1 MNDLENEQIVKLI
14 QTILFEMSAGNPGAI
29 SVLHQLFEKY
39 PNELFD
45 ILEKMKK
52 HNIID
57 YHIWVLYKDH
67 NKNIDD
73 FVKHIQNLE

>member
-1 MNDLENEQIVKLI
+1 MNDLENERMVKLI

-29 SVLHQLFEKY
+29 SVLRQLFEKY
-39 PNELFD
+39 NDELFD
-45 ILEKMKK
+45 IIEKMKK

-57 YHIWVLYKDH
+57 YHIWVLYKEH

>member
-1 MNDLENEQIVKLI
+1 MNDLENEQMIKLI

-29 SVLHQLFEKY
+29 SVLRQLFEKY

-52 HNIID
+52 YNIID
-57 YHIWVLYKDH
+57 YHIWVLYKEH

>member
-1 MNDLENEQIVKLI
+1 MNTLENDLMVKVI
-14 QTILFEMSAGNPGAI
+14 QSILFEMSGGNAGAI
-29 SVLHQLFEKY
+29 SVFHELLEKY

-57 YHIWVLYKDH
+57 YHIWVLYKEH
-67 NKNIDD
+67 NKNIVD

>member
-1 MNDLENEQIVKLI
+1 MNNLENELMVKVI
-14 QTILFEMSAGNPGAI
+14 QSILFEMSGGNAGTI
-29 SVLHQLFEKY
+29 SVFHELLEKY

-45 ILEKMKK
+45 IIEKMKK

-57 YHIWVLYKDH
+57 YHIWVLYKTY

-73 FVKHIQNLE
+73 FVKHIKDLE

>member
-1 MNDLENEQIVKLI
+1 MSDLENDLMIKVI
-14 QTILFEMSAGNPGAI
+14 QSILSEICGGNPGAI
-29 SVLHQLFEKY
+29 SVFHELLEKY

-45 ILEKMKK
+45 ILEKMRK

-57 YHIWVLYKDH
+57 YHIWVLYKTH